1 MAASTDLFER
11 RNRARIVAVVLI
23 AAVNYVIAVALA
35 AVAVALSLAVL
46 AIFKFEIWPDS
57 LEMLELMGYG
67 IGGICAVAFV
77 IGFFTALV
85 RIPSRRRDL
94 ERRVLAETGATVI
107 ADDSQ
112 REVRNLL
119 EGLAI
124 AAGIPPPR
132 FAMIDDPA
140 PNSFG
145 VGTKPKHAI
154 VAVTT
159 GLCERLTRDELEAVL
174 AYEVTRI
181 RSYDVA
187 LASWTVALTGGAIS
201 ALDSDGGL
209 VSGIIGFVPRRVAEW
224 LQVWALRDQGT
235 ERDRAAVRFTRNPAS
250 LLRSAREARRRHD
263 RSRPRHPRH
272 RAAVDRVPRAGR
284 GRFVDA
290 CDPPAVAVLAPRR
303 AHRRAPHARPRRP
316 RRIRRVRRVRR
327 VRSPRLIHDSKVP
340 SLPSVL
346 RTVGSAD
353 VDAADSAGDHEA
365 LDLGG
370 PLEDRVAAFESS
382 RRSGQRRSRAS
393 TA

>member
-1 MAASTDLFER
+1 MAAATDLFAR

-23 AAVNYVIAVALA
+23 AACNYVIAVALA
-35 AVAVALSLAVL
+35 AVAVALGLTLL
-46 AIFKFEIWPDS
+46 AIFKLELWPDS
-57 LEMLELMGYG
+57 VETLELMGWG

-94 ERRVLAETGATVI
+94 ERRVLTETGATVV
-107 ADDSQ
+107 ADDSHK
-112 REVRNLL
+112 EVRNLL

-124 AAGIPPPR
+124 AAGITPPR
-132 FAMIDDPA
+132 YAVISDPA

-145 VGTKPKHAI
+145 VGTKPHDAI

-159 GLCERLTRDELEAVL
+159 ALVDELSRDELEAVL

-209 VSGIIGFVPRRVAEW
+209 VSGVIGFVPRRAAEW

-250 LLRSAREARRRHD
+250 LLRALEKLDADTTEIGRVT
-263 RSRPRHPRH
+263 
-272 RAAVDRVPRAGR
+272 RATAPLWIE
-284 GRFVDA
+284 F
-290 CDPPAVAVLAPRR
+290 PAKVLAGSSTRATRR
-303 AHRRAPHARPRRP
+303 LSESLLLDE
-316 RRIRRVRRVRR
+316 RIAA
-327 VRSPRLIHDSKVP
+327 
-340 SLPSVL
+340 L
-346 RTVGSAD
+346 RTLAHLEATDSGEP
-353 VDAADSAGDHEA
+353 AAS
-365 LDLGG
+365 
-370 PLEDRVAAFESS
+370 P
-382 RRSGQRRSRAS
+382 
-393 TA
+393 